1 MTTAEHAIELAPVI
15 AESGPARESL
25 RVRVMRYVRTLI
37 VGSWATIADFSVL
50 TLCTRVLATDP
61 IIGRIPALLA
71 GALVQF
77 FGSRSYAFRAQSG
90 SLSRQAKLFVLQ
102 EVIGLPLT
110 LLVFR
115 LLIALIPFLPA
126 ELVGMFANTVV
137 FVIYSYPVRRFI
149 VFQVAQSA

>member
-1 MTTAEHAIELAPVI
+1 MTSAQRALELPPVNTV
-15 AESGPARESL
+15 SRHARESL
-25 RVRVMRYVRTLI
+25 RVRVLRYVRTLI
-37 VGSWATIADFSVL
+37 VGSWATLADFSVL

-61 IIGRIPALLA
+61 VVGRVPALVA

-77 FGSRSYAFRAQSG
+77 FGSRSFAFRAQSG
-90 SLSRQAKLFVLQ
+90 SMSRQAKLFVLH

-115 LLIALIPFLPA
+115 LLIGLIPFLPP

-149 VFQVAQSA
+149 VFHVARTA